1 LRHRDFAFFWSAAAI
16 SNAGGWMQVVAV
28 PALLYDMTN
37 SSTWLGVS
45 SMAGLLPAV
54 FLTPYAG
61 VLSDR
66 MSRRTILLDDHSDRA
81 DVMCICFM
89 DVVSRRVN

>member
-1 LRHRDFAFFWSAAAI
+1 
-16 SNAGGWMQVVAV
+16 MVAV
-28 PALLYDMTN
+28 PALLYDMTG

-61 VLSDR
+61 VL
-66 MSRRTILLDDHSDRA
+66 A
-81 DVMCICFM
+81 D
-89 DVVSRRVN
+89 

>member
-1 LRHRDFAFFWSAAAI
+1 
-16 SNAGGWMQVVAV
+16 MQVVAV

-66 MSRRTILLDDHSDRA
+66 MSRRKILMITQTVQMLCA
-81 DVMCICFM
+81 FIL
-89 DVVSRRVN
+89 